1 MDKSPYS
8 GLVLIGNIFLAL
20 TGLGIL
26 ALIGAV
32 MSESTALTVVIGAVG
47 SIAGCIFIA
56 VYSKALATMGDD
68 LRAIRKSMVDEEED
82 REVAESED

>member
-8 GLVLIGNIFLAL
+8 GLVLIGNIFLGL

-32 MSESTALTVVIGAVG
+32 MSESPALTVVIGAVG

-56 VYSKALATMGDD
+56 VYTKALATMGDD
-68 LRAIRKSMVDEEED
+68 LRAIRRSLVDE
-82 REVAESED
+82 RGGARRPESK